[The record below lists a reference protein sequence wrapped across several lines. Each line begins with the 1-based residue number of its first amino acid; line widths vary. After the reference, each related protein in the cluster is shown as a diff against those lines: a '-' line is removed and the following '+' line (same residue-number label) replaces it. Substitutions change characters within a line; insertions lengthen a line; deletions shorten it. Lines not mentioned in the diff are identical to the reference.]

1 MPAPAKG
8 RNPELVPVNA
18 ERTAF
23 KGGKGNEAIQSMAT
37 RSERTRASS
46 SSSYLIPFIT
56 VTALF
61 GFFGFLTN
69 MNSNLSPKLEDMFHL
84 NHALANMVDASWFLA
99 YLIFSIPSAKLIEAA
114 GYKRTMVIS
123 LFVMTVGALIF
134 VPAANLISFPLFL
147 TASFVLAT
155 GVTGLQTSANPYV
168 SILGPESTAPAR
180 LTLSQAFN
188 SVGAAIAPVIV
199 VHFILTN
206 SAEVL
211 TPAATAHTVV
221 APYVAIAIALCI
233 LGLGIMFMHLPAIT
247 SARDLERPKPEEP
260 QETPVTAKPDEP
272 LKRPSIWSYSH
283 TVLGMVGIFFYVGI
297 EIALATNAIKYFNS
311 EGIFDAGL
319 IALMASLYYL
329 LIGAGRFIGTILMRW
344 IKAQVLLA
352 ILGFCGIVLLLVSM
366 FSHGSVAAWCLVFCG
381 LANSIMYPTIFA
393 LGIAE
398 LGSLTSA
405 GSGVITIGNVGGAVI
420 PLLFGWAADKLGF
433 SYAFIVPIL
442 CYLYIS
448 YYGIS
453 GYKPRRSVAA

>member
-1 MPAPAKG
+1 MATQSERAPASG
-8 RNPELVPVNA
+8 APN
-18 ERTAF
+18 
-23 KGGKGNEAIQSMAT
+23 
-37 RSERTRASS
+37 
-46 SSSYLIPFIT
+46 YLIPFIT

-84 NHALANMVDASWFLA
+84 NHAWANMVDASWFFA
-99 YLIFSIPSAKLIEAA
+99 YLIFSIPSAKLIETV

-123 LFVMTVGALIF
+123 LFVMTVGALLF

-168 SILGPESTAPAR
+168 SILGPEHTAPAR
-180 LTLSQAFN
+180 LTLAQAFN

-206 SAEVL
+206 SAVVL

-221 APYVAIAIALCI
+221 GPYEAIAIALLI
-233 LGLGIMFMHLPAIT
+233 LGFGIMFMHLPAIT
-247 SARDLERPKPEEP
+247 SASRIAPPKPGEP
-260 QETPVTAKPDEP
+260 EQAPVVAKPDEP
-272 LKRPSIWSYSH
+272 LKRPNIWTYSH

-329 LIGAGRFIGTILMRW
+329 LIGIGRFIGTVLMRW
-344 IKAQVLLA
+344 IKARVLLA
-352 ILGFCGIVLLLVSM
+352 ILGFCGIALLLVSM
-366 FSHGSVAAWCLVFCG
+366 FSHGSVAAWSLVFCG

-398 LGSLTSA
+398 LGALTSA

-433 SYAFIVPIL
+433 SYAFLVPMV

-453 GYKPRRSVAA
+453 GCKPRRHLPA

>member
-1 MPAPAKG
+1 
-8 RNPELVPVNA
+8 
-18 ERTAF
+18 
-23 KGGKGNEAIQSMAT
+23 MAT
-37 RSERTRASS
+37 RSERTASS
-46 SSSYLIPFIT
+46 STSYLIPFIT

-84 NHALANMVDASWFLA
+84 NHAWANMVDASWFFA
-99 YLIFSIPSAKLIEAA
+99 YLIFSIPSAKLIEAV

-123 LFVMTVGALIF
+123 LFVMTLGALLF
-134 VPAANLISFPLFL
+134 VPAADFISFPLFL
-147 TASFVLAT
+147 IASFVLAT
-155 GVTGLQTSANPYV
+155 GVTALQTSANPYV
-168 SILGPESTAPAR
+168 SILGSESTAPAR
-180 LTLSQAFN
+180 LTLAQAFN
-188 SVGAAIAPVIV
+188 SVGAAVAPVIV
-199 VHFILTN
+199 VHFILTG
-206 SAEVL
+206 STTVL

-221 APYVAIAIALCI
+221 GPYVAIAIALLI
-233 LGLGIMFMHLPAIT
+233 LGFAIMFMHLPAIT
-247 SARDLERPKPEEP
+247 SASDLEVPKPNEP
-260 QETPVTAKPDEP
+260 EKKPAIAKADEA
-272 LKRPSIWSYSH
+272 LKKPNIWTYPH

-344 IKAQVLLA
+344 IKAQVLLSF
-352 ILGFCGIVLLLVSM
+352 LGFGGIALLLLAM
-366 FSHGSVAAWCLVFCG
+366 FSHGSVAAWSLVFCG

-398 LGSLTSA
+398 LGPLTSA

-433 SYAFIVPIL
+433 GYAFIVPIL

-448 YYGIS
+448 YYGIA
-453 GYKPRRSVAA
+453 GFKPRRSVPA

>member
-1 MPAPAKG
+1 
-8 RNPELVPVNA
+8 
-18 ERTAF
+18 
-23 KGGKGNEAIQSMAT
+23 MAT
-37 RSERTRASS
+37 KSTQTASQGAP
-46 SSSYLIPFIT
+46 SYLVPFIT

-84 NHALANMVDASWFLA
+84 NHAWANMVDASWFFA
-99 YLIFSIPSAKLIEAA
+99 YLIFSIPSAKLIEAV

-123 LFVMTVGALIF
+123 LFVMTVGALLFI
-134 VPAANLISFPLFL
+134 PAADFISSPLFL

-155 GVTGLQTSANPYV
+155 GVTALQTSANPYV
-168 SILGPESTAPAR
+168 SILGSEKTARAR
-180 LTLSQAFN
+180 LTLAQAFN

-206 SAEVL
+206 SAAEL
-211 TPAATAHTVV
+211 SPAATAHTVV
-221 APYVAIAIALCI
+221 GPYVAIAVALFI

-247 SARDLERPKPEEP
+247 SA
-260 QETPVTAKPDEP
+260 QEANPPKPDEP
-272 LKRPSIWSYSH
+272 EKKPAIAKADEALKRPSIWTHSH

-311 EGIFDAGL
+311 EGIFNAGL

-329 LIGAGRFIGTILMRW
+329 LIGIGRFIGTILMRW
-344 IKAQVLLA
+344 IKAQVLLSF
-352 ILGFCGIVLLLVSM
+352 LGFFGIALLLAAM

-433 SYAFIVPIL
+433 SLAFIVPIL
-442 CYLYIS
+442 CYLFIS

-453 GYKPRRSVAA
+453 GYKPRRSVIA